1 MSLKINPIVATLLIA
16 GIIIL
21 IVALFKGCHQSK
33 LEVAAKENAQKIA
46 DSALSV
52 LKIYKITSDS
62 TAKEFQDSLD
72 FERGQKELAL
82 AQKEH
87 TEDQLDASD
96 KQIKQLLE
104 KYKYAKYTDTTAI
117 TVPNEFVENC
127 SDCFAKLESQNN
139 LVNKY
144 RNDVRSLQLANDNQ
158 VGLYQKR
165 FKELDEEKLGFINK
179 ITTLLNQQKEYTD
192 KLQPHGRLYLSWGVL
207 WSPWPVA
214 AGAGLMY
221 QNKRNLIWGVKGY
234 YGAHGTTIETTINFP
249 LSLRFK

>member
-33 LEVAAKENAQKIA
+33 LDVVAGEKLKNTA
-46 DSALSV
+46 DSALKLV
-52 LKIYKITSDS
+52 AKYKEDS
-62 TAKEFQDSLD
+62 TQAAKNFQDSLE
-72 FERGQKELAL
+72 FERGQKELAIT
-82 AQKEH
+82 QKER

-96 KQIKQLLE
+96 KQIKQLID
-104 KYKYAKYTDTTAI
+104 KYKYAKYTDTSAV
-117 TVPNEFVENC
+117 TVPNEYITTC
-127 SDCFAKLESQNN
+127 ADCFTKLESQNN

-144 RNDVRSLQLANDNQ
+144 RSDVKNLQFANDNQ

-165 FKELDEEKLGFINK
+165 FKELDEEKLGFTNK
-179 ITTLLNQQKEYTD
+179 ITTLLKQQKEYTD

-207 WSPWPVA
+207 WSYWPSA
-214 AGAGLMY
+214 AGAGFMY
-221 QNKRNLIWGVKGY
+221 QNKRNLLWGGMVY
-234 YGAHGTTIETTINFP
+234 YGTSGYTIQTTINFP